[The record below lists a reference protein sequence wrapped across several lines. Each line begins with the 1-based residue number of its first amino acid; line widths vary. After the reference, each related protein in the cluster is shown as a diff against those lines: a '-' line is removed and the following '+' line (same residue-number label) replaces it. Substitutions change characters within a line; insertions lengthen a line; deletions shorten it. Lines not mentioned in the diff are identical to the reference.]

1 MAWSVVSDLDQPVS
15 AKRPY
20 TLSAGVPRLRVDAR
34 DFIKSHTKPVNLCTA
49 TVITGKDSDIP
60 VRFAE
65 ALGRKNGTASGSL
78 FELQSILGRNDP
90 KVTVCYA
97 HLSAKARQEAANA
110 GSVMVPRANLKV
122 A

>member
-1 MAWSVVSDLDQPVS
+1 VKVRIHDFRHSFS
-15 AKRPY
+15 A
-20 TLSAGVPRLRVDAR
+20 RL
-34 DFIKSHTKPVNLCTA
+34 ISN
-49 TVITGKDSDIP
+49 
-60 VRFAE
+60 
-65 ALGRKNGTASGSL
+65 GRSL